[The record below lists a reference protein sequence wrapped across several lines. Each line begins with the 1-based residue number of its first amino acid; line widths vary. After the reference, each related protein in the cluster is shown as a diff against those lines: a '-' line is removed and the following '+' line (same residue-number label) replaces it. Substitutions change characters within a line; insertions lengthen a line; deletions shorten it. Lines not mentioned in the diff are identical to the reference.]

1 MASFIEQIKACMD
14 KRGMTI
20 AQLAEESGVTRA
32 YLYRILDEKQTP
44 SMEIADEIAKAL
56 GLVITTVPAR

>member
-1 MASFIEQIKACMD
+1 MD